1 MPGSSSQRKNLAWQ
15 CKERNRLPGGIP
27 TLFGMEF
34 TSLLLTIAVVLAN
47 ILGVGMLIPQTARIL
62 RRGDLDGVSPE
73 WIGMG
78 VAVNVG
84 WLIYAWV
91 AGVWGIFG
99 VSVGGLTLYLA
110 MAAKTRRLDPG
121 HFSRSATTALVVL
134 NVLGWAA
141 AVGQVTALGLTLAA
155 LFTVQFAPAARSA
168 WASPTVSG
176 ISATTWILALGE
188 AGIWAGY
195 GIAIGDMALLLGG
208 SGASMMS
215 GLVLLRLARG
225 PVGHKRS
232 AITTFPS

>member
-1 MPGSSSQRKNLAWQ
+1 
-15 CKERNRLPGGIP
+15 
-27 TLFGMEF
+27 MEL
-34 TSLLLTIAVVLAN
+34 TSLVLTIAVVLAN
-47 ILGVGMLIPQTARIL
+47 ILGVGMLIPQTVHIL

-99 VSVGGLTLYLA
+99 VSLGGLVLYLV
-110 MAAKTRRLDPG
+110 MAAKTRRLDPA
-121 HFSRSATTALVVL
+121 HFSRSTTTALLVL

-155 LFTVQFAPAARSA
+155 LFTVQFAPAAWSA
-168 WASPTVSG
+168 WTSPTVSG

-195 GIAIGDMALLLGG
+195 GIAIGDTALLLGG
-208 SGASMMS
+208 SGASIMS

-225 PVGHKRS
+225 PMGHKRS

>member
-1 MPGSSSQRKNLAWQ
+1 
-15 CKERNRLPGGIP
+15 
-27 TLFGMEF
+27 MEF

-99 VSVGGLTLYLA
+99 VSVGGLALYLA

-155 LFTVQFAPAARSA
+155 LFTVQFAPAAWSA
-168 WASPTVSG
+168 
-176 ISATTWILALGE
+176 
-188 AGIWAGY
+188 
-195 GIAIGDMALLLGG
+195 
-208 SGASMMS
+208 
-215 GLVLLRLARG
+215 
-225 PVGHKRS
+225 
-232 AITTFPS
+232 